1 MVSMDTV
8 TGGQLL
14 QPIVDL
20 NLRVPSTGE
29 GSCSQGR
36 SLSQSLCVLLI
47 LAGTS
52 FSDFIWSGG
61 GGEVGLTNT
70 HTHA

>member
-1 MVSMDTV
+1 MVSVDTM

-36 SLSQSLCVLLI
+36 SLSHMQSLCVLLI
-47 LAGTS
+47 LAVTS
-52 FSDFIWSGG
+52 LNSRILFGWGGEGG
-61 GGEVGLTNT
+61 GSN
-70 HTHA
+70 